1 MSDEDQGDYE
11 VGFGRPPAHTQF
23 KKGQSGNPSGRP
35 RKKTLAE
42 VVDAALHE
50 PVVVTENGKRKTIT
64 KLEAMTKQLVNK
76 GAAGD
81 ARVAKMLMDFI
92 RVVEA
97 QAASDDDGKPVLKQ
111 DDREAMSSFL
121 DRMKRFTAKEGEQ

>member
-1 MSDEDQGDYE
+1 MPKREDDDYE
-11 VGFGRPPAHTQF
+11 VGYRKPPLHSRF
-23 KKGQSGNPSGRP
+23 PKGKSGNPSGRP

-76 GAAGD
+76 GASGD
-81 ARVAKMLMDFI
+81 ARVAKMLIDFI
-92 RVVEA
+92 RTVEA
-97 QAASDDDGKPVLKQ
+97 EAPAGEGEPPAPKA
-111 DDREAMSSFL
+111 DDRAVMASFL
-121 DRMKRFTAKEGEQ
+121 ERMKRFSEES

>member
-1 MSDEDQGDYE
+1 MPKPEDDDYE
-11 VGFGRPPAHTQF
+11 VGYRKPPVHSRF
-23 KKGQSGNPSGRP
+23 PKGKSGNPTGRP
-35 RKKTLAE
+35 RKQTLAE

-76 GAAGD
+76 GASGD

-121 DRMKRFTAKEGEQ
+121 DRMKRFTAKEGN

>member
-1 MSDEDQGDYE
+1 MPRREDDDYE
-11 VGFGRPPAHTQF
+11 VGYRKPPVHSRF
-23 KKGQSGNPSGRP
+23 PKGKSGNPSGRP

-76 GAAGD
+76 GASGD

-97 QAASDDDGKPVLKQ
+97 QASTDDDGKSVLKQ

-121 DRMKRFTAKEGEQ
+121 DRMKRFTAKEGNQ